1 MNRFQKLTSAFVLSG
16 VAVGG
21 WMLGSGVV
29 ADVQFARAQAQVQT
43 SREELK
49 TAADLSSAF
58 REVGKVVEPS
68 VVRIDVSKTVKSAI
82 SRSLPFGDDE
92 LFKRMFPDRDGD
104 GEPDLPEGWGDREF
118 DTRGTGSGVIVEV
131 DGSNAY
137 LITNN
142 HVAGDAQ
149 EMIITLAD
157 GRQIKNGKVVGTDPK
172 TDLAVVKV
180 EAERVIAAKGGD
192 SGTVQ
197 KGDWIVAFGSPFG
210 YVGSMTH
217 GIVSALNRQTSANGG
232 EGILGRYGY
241 ENFIQVDA
249 PINPG
254 NSGGPLVNLK
264 GEVIGVNTAI
274 ASRSGGFQGIGFAIP
289 SNQAKPVYDQLK
301 TGKKVVR
308 GWLGVAIASVN
319 DPRVSK
325 LAEDFGYTKNEGV
338 FVQEVMPDTPS
349 SGKLQKGDVVT
360 AINGKPV
367 KDVQELRNQVAVIQP
382 NTEVAL
388 TVFREGKTQD
398 VKLKLGEQPEDL
410 ASARSGRGGRGGSG
424 GDPADESPA
433 KGKLGMGL
441 GDATEALAQKFGFE
455 PSTKGAV
462 VIEVDPKSPA
472 AREGIQPGDVIT
484 EVGKTAVTNA
494 KEAREALA
502 KADLDKGVRLYVV
515 SREGSR
521 FVFVQADAAK

>member
-1 MNRFQKLTSAFVLSG
+1 MNRLKKLTSILVLSG
-16 VAVGG
+16 VGVGG
-21 WMLGSGVV
+21 WMVGNGIV
-29 ADVQFARAQAQVQT
+29 ADVQFARAQAQVNT

-49 TAADLSSAF
+49 TATDLSTAF
-58 REVGKVVEPS
+58 REVGKAVEPS
-68 VVRIDVSKTVKSAI
+68 VVRIDVHKTIKGV

-118 DTRGTGSGVIVEV
+118 DQTGTGSGVIMEV
-131 DGSNAY
+131 DGSTAFV
-137 LITNN
+137 LTNN
-142 HVAGDAQ
+142 HVAGGAE
-149 EMIITLAD
+149 EMIVTLSD
-157 GRQIKNGKVVGTDPK
+157 GRQIKNGKVLGTDPK
-172 TDLAVVKV
+172 TDLAVVQIS
-180 EAERVIAAKGGD
+180 ADRLIPAKWGD

-254 NSGGPLVNLK
+254 NSGGPLVSLK

-289 SNQAKPVYDQLK
+289 SNQAKPVFDQLK

-325 LAEDFGYTKNEGV
+325 LAESFGYDKSEGV
-338 FVQEVMPDTPS
+338 FVQEVMDGTPS
-349 SGKLQKGDVVT
+349 SGKLQKGDIVT

-367 KDVQELRNQVAVIQP
+367 KDVQELRNQVAMIAP
-382 NTEVAL
+382 NTEVTL
-388 TVFREGKTQD
+388 GVFRDGKTTD

-424 GDPADESPA
+424 EGKADESPA
-433 KGKLGMGL
+433 TGKLGIGL
-441 GDATEALAQKFGFE
+441 GDTSEALAEKFGFE

-462 VIEVDPKSPA
+462 VVEVDPKSPA
-472 AREGIQPGDVIT
+472 AREGIRPGDVIT
-484 EVGKTAVTNA
+484 EVGKTAVKNA

-502 KADLDKGVRLYVV
+502 KVDLSKGVRLYVV

-521 FVFVQADAAK
+521 FAFVQADEAK